1 MIRQQIENLGGRRF
15 LMASGCGIVCT
26 ILVWFGKISDQVF
39 ATVVLGT
46 VAVYTSGNTYQ
57 KTKEPANGRTVE

>member
-1 MIRQQIENLGGRRF
+1 
-15 LMASGCGIVCT
+15 MASGCGIVCT